1 VEKKRMISCFLSHD
15 LNRKNLWCHV
25 MISGHWCDRSFS
37 QCCLPP
43 VDRTKGITLVAID
56 RSKVLADQGPFD
68 IILHKVN
75 IFLWA
80 LQIHSGTDFFV
91 CVNANYSHS
100 HFASSWV
107 SYCEPEEQ
115 SLYQSL

>member
-25 MISGHWCDRSFS
+25 MISGQWCDHSFS

-75 IFLWA
+75 FFLWGPA
-80 LQIHSGTDFFV
+80 D
-91 CVNANYSHS
+91 
-100 HFASSWV
+100 
-107 SYCEPEEQ
+107 P
-115 SLYQSL
+115 